1 MSSARQR
8 HHILVSSMPY
18 HDKKLN
24 SPKFVGLFYSICGF
38 MVMLLDRTSL
48 NKSYLCLKH
57 ELPINVVFH
66 RSGCRAYLLSCK
78 IVLSCNT
85 ILKVE
90 FECFKSHTLH
100 LSLKLDIFEILFGI
114 HFLLYS
120 ILFLVVF
127 FSTYIILNLQNYM
140 NTAIVCNVFT
150 GSNLCIIEKH

>member
-100 LSLKLDIFEILFGI
+100 LSFKTRYLRDFVWYSFFTIFNFIFGCFFQHIHYYESTKLHEYGNC
-114 HFLLYS
+114 
-120 ILFLVVF
+120 V
-127 FSTYIILNLQNYM
+127 
-140 NTAIVCNVFT
+140 
-150 GSNLCIIEKH
+150 